1 MLKKLIFIE
10 NNKSY
15 QFNEEVELIEFLMG
29 TGYYTQTSKDKIR
42 QMKLNALAK
51 CLGTKFKIIEIN
63 KQESDLID
71 VKGKFLIYDE
81 KTYVLS
87 LLLTGRGMLLERK
100 DSNIYTEKIN
110 KKQIYVSR
118 YECNKKL
125 MKENPDLEEKL
136 DEGIE
141 FGSI

>member
-51 CLGTKFKIIEIN
+51 CLGTKLKIIEIN

-110 KKQIYVSR
+110 KKQIADNYIIVNTFAER
-118 YECNKKL
+118 L
-125 MKENPDLEEKL
+125 L
-136 DEGIE
+136 DAYINQKD
-141 FGSI
+141 IN

>member
-51 CLGTKFKIIEIN
+51 CLGTKLKIIEIN

-100 DSNIYTEKIN
+100 DSNIYTEKID
-110 KKQIYVSR
+110 KKQIADNYIIVNTFAER
-118 YECNKKL
+118 L
-125 MKENPDLEEKL
+125 L
-136 DEGIE
+136 DAYINQKD
-141 FGSI
+141 IN

>member
-29 TGYYTQTSKDKIR
+29 TGYYTQSSKDKIR

-51 CLGTKFKIIEIN
+51 CLGTKLEIIEIN
-63 KQESDLID
+63 KQESRPID

-87 LLLTGRGMLLERK
+87 LLLTGRGMLLEHK
-100 DSNIYTEKIN
+100 DSNIYTEKMN
-110 KKQIYVSR
+110 KKQITDNYIIVNTFAER
-118 YECNKKL
+118 LLDAYIN
-125 MKENPDLEEKL
+125 EK
-136 DEGIE
+136 DID
-141 FGSI
+141 